1 MREVGLLASGGM
13 DGISSEVIE
22 ETDEDV
28 RAVIGNGLDASA
40 WTQCCD
46 SLIYE
51 DVDERIVGP
60 FWRSPARINE
70 SVFSRS
76 VVQEN

>member
-40 WTQCCD
+40 
-46 SLIYE
+46 
-51 DVDERIVGP
+51 
-60 FWRSPARINE
+60 
-70 SVFSRS
+70 
-76 VVQEN
+76 